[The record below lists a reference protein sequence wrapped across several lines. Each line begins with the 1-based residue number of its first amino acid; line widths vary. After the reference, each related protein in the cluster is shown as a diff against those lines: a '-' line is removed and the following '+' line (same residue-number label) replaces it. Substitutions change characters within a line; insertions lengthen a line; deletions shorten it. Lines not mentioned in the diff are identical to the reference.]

1 MAEPVRA
8 RLTGFTTAMSRHGAK
23 AVPHDADTL
32 RNLAALNANGIT
44 GASIT
49 SRISGGD
56 FAVVDGVKVYKQCER
71 DAMDYAIRRKPIP
84 QHMVYEYGVP
94 YADPGLSKA
103 AEAPAVNAEID
114 ALLASVAPGTS
125 PEVDKALDAAATPA
139 PVAAPG
145 IGAEVLRELAAA
157 RKAAADLGE
166 RVKALTAELA
176 ASKATAPNLAENTV
190 SVEIAGFGTIDLVVD
205 YLWQQGN
212 VLVIGTLKSKRRAQ
226 AIPKPTAEN
235 TNVRFAATIQN
246 KHYELVA
253 FGDLRFPIG
262 DLDVQAFIITNTIG
276 GAP

>member
-8 RLTGFTTAMSRHGAK
+8 RLTGFTTALSRHGAK
-23 AVPHDADTL
+23 AVPHDADTI
-32 RNLAALNANGIT
+32 RNLAALQSNGIV

-94 YADPGLSKA
+94 YAAPGVVKA
-103 AEAPAVNAEID
+103 AEAVAANAELD
-114 ALLASVAPGTS
+114 ALLASVAPGYGTAS
-125 PEVDKALDAAATPA
+125 PTDPAAPPA
-139 PVAAPG
+139 PAPG
-145 IGAEVLRELAAA
+145 ISADVLRELAAA
-157 RKAAADLGE
+157 RKAATDLGE

-176 ASKATAPNLAENTV
+176 AAKATAPVLAENTV

-235 TNVRFAATIQN
+235 TNVRFAATIQD

-276 GAP
+276 GAA